1 MAGNA
6 IALIQKYATK
16 AWDEV
21 YAAEARCSVLD
32 GEKDFLKFTV
42 SMEN

>member
-21 YAAEARCSVLD
+21 YDLVFCAVCW
-32 GEKDFLKFTV
+32 F
-42 SMEN
+42 